1 MPQIKNLDLSKALK
15 KILDPTRIIEDELE
29 RKLYSYD
36 SSFLSVQNSY
46 CPDIVVIPR
55 STREVSEILSFA
67 FENNIPVT
75 PRGAGSGETCGCVPA
90 KGGIVMDLSTWN
102 AVEEVDAQNMQV
114 MVRPGIVHARL
125 NEHLEKFGLF
135 FPPDP
140 GSTRMC
146 TIGGMVANNSSG
158 MRAVKYGTTEQ
169 YILGLEVVLP
179 DGEIII
185 TGGKNCRSLKNV
197 SGINLTKLFVG
208 SEGTLGVIT
217 RVRLRVWPRPRARGI
232 AMASFDSLDQA
243 PLAVLD
249 VYTAG
254 ILPSGIEILDQSA
267 IRAVNLYRPEINLPS
282 CEAILLFEVDGNPAS
297 VQWEGEQIAD
307 IMKKQPAKVEWSTDP
322 QRMAALWQG
331 RSVVATAAA
340 RLRPDGTRVFAG
352 EDICIPLNRVAES
365 LRMIKSLG
373 KKYQIEV
380 VAYGHI
386 GDGNIHTALVINPD
400 SPDEVDRLGS
410 LVDQIHRLAID
421 LGGTTTG
428 EHGVGMVRSAY
439 SLLEHGNALG
449 QMRIIKK
456 ALDPRGIMN
465 PGKIY

>member
-428 EHGVGMVRSAY
+428 EHGVAWCDQLTPCWNTETLWGR
-439 SLLEHGNALG
+439 
-449 QMRIIKK
+449 
-456 ALDPRGIMN
+456 
-465 PGKIY
+465 

>member
-1 MPQIKNLDLSKALK
+1 
-15 KILDPTRIIEDELE
+15 
-29 RKLYSYD
+29 
-36 SSFLSVQNSY
+36 
-46 CPDIVVIPR
+46 
-55 STREVSEILSFA
+55 
-67 FENNIPVT
+67 
-75 PRGAGSGETCGCVPA
+75 
-90 KGGIVMDLSTWN
+90 
-102 AVEEVDAQNMQV
+102 
-114 MVRPGIVHARL
+114 
-125 NEHLEKFGLF
+125 
-135 FPPDP
+135 
-140 GSTRMC
+140 
-146 TIGGMVANNSSG
+146 
-158 MRAVKYGTTEQ
+158 
-169 YILGLEVVLP
+169 
-179 DGEIII
+179 
-185 TGGKNCRSLKNV
+185 
-197 SGINLTKLFVG
+197 
-208 SEGTLGVIT
+208 
-217 RVRLRVWPRPRARGI
+217 
-232 AMASFDSLDQA
+232 
-243 PLAVLD
+243 
-249 VYTAG
+249 
-254 ILPSGIEILDQSA
+254 
-267 IRAVNLYRPEINLPS
+267 
-282 CEAILLFEVDGNPAS
+282 
-297 VQWEGEQIAD
+297 
-307 IMKKQPAKVEWSTDP
+307 MKKQPAKVEWSTDP

-400 SPDEVDRLGS
+400 SPDEVDRL
-410 LVDQIHRLAID
+410 AID